1 MADRSRFAKGIASL
15 DLSHTDRAV
24 AFLWYYRQT
33 QEFEERTASE
43 LANDLHDEGFPK
55 ANVTRLNRDLAKS
68 RFTIKGRR
76 AGSFQVDVR
85 RLSDLEGKYGEFL
98 RLKKVEVEDSV
109 IPNDWLKGTR
119 VYLEGMVH
127 QINGTYDSAFYD
139 ACATMSR
146 RLMES
151 LIIELY
157 IHSGRTG
164 EIQNNGVFLGLE
176 RLIAYAG
183 ADRKITLGRNT
194 PKTMI
199 DVKQLGD
206 TAAHD
211 RVYITSKQDIDDI
224 IPRYRRMLQELLAAS
239 GIRK

>member
-55 ANVTRLNRDLAKS
+55 PNVTRLNRDLTKT
-68 RFTIKGRR
+68 RWTIKGRR
-76 AGSFQVDVR
+76 PESFQIDVR
-85 RLSDLEGKYGEFL
+85 RLSELEEKYGEFL
-98 RLKKVEVEDSV
+98 TVKKVDVGDSV
-109 IPNDWLKGTR
+109 IPNDWVKGTR
-119 VYLEGMVH
+119 LYLERMVF
-127 QINGTYDSAFYD
+127 QINGTYESGFYD

-157 IHSGRTG
+157 IQGKRAS
-164 EIQNNGVFLGLE
+164 EIQSNGVFLGLE
-176 RLIAYAG
+176 RLIAHVQ
-183 ADRKITLGRNT
+183 ADRKLTLGRNT

-211 RVYITSKQDIDDI
+211 RVYVTSKQDIDDI
-224 IPRYRRMLQELLAAS
+224 IPRYRRMIQDLLAACT
-239 GIRK
+239 IRK

>member
-15 DLSHTDRAV
+15 DLSPTDRAV
-24 AFLWYYRQT
+24 ALLWYYRQT

-55 ANVTRLNRDLAKS
+55 PNVSRLSRDLASS
-68 RFTIKGRR
+68 RSTIKGRR
-76 AGSFQVDVR
+76 SGSFQIDVR
-85 RLSDLEGKYGEFL
+85 RLSDLEETYGQFL
-98 RLKKVEVEDSV
+98 RVKKVEVRDSV
-109 IPNDWLKGTR
+109 IPNDWVRGTR

-127 QINGTYDSAFYD
+127 QINGTYDNGFYD

-157 IHSGRTG
+157 IHAGRAS

-176 RLIAYAG
+176 RLIAHVG
-183 ADRKITLGRNT
+183 SDRALTLGRNT
-194 PKTMI
+194 QKTMT

-224 IPRYRRMLQELLAAS
+224 IPRYRRMLQDLLAAC

>member
-15 DLSHTDRAV
+15 ELSHTDRAV
-24 AFLWYYRQT
+24 ALLWYYRQT

-55 ANVTRLNRDLAKS
+55 PNVTRLNRDLASS
-68 RFTIKGRR
+68 RSTIKGRR
-76 AGSFQVDVR
+76 SASFQIDVR
-85 RLSDLEGKYGEFL
+85 RLSDLEEKYGQFL
-98 RLKKVEVEDSV
+98 RVKKVDVRDSV
-109 IPNDWLKGTR
+109 IPNDWGKGTR

-127 QINGTYDSAFYD
+127 QINGTYDNGFYD

-157 IHSGRTG
+157 IHGGRAS

-176 RLIAYAG
+176 RLIAHVG
-183 ADRKITLGRNT
+183 ADRKLTLGRNT
-194 PKTMI
+194 PKTMT

-224 IPRYRRMLQELLAAS
+224 IPRYRRMLQDLLAAS

>member
-1 MADRSRFAKGIASL
+1 MADRTRFAKTITSL
-15 DLSHTDRAV
+15 KLSHTERAI

-55 ANVTRLNRDLAKS
+55 PNVTRLGSDLARS
-68 RFTIKGRR
+68 RLTITGRR
-76 AGSFQVDVR
+76 SGSFQIDVR
-85 RLSDLEGKYGEFL
+85 RLSDLEEKYGGFL
-98 RLKKVEVEDSV
+98 RTKKVEVHWAV
-109 IPNDWLKGTR
+109 IPTDWVTGTR
-119 VYLEGMVH
+119 VYLEQLVY
-127 QINGTYDSAFYD
+127 QINGSYEFGFYD

-151 LIIELY
+151 LIIEVY
-157 IHSGRTG
+157 IQDGRHH
-164 EIQNNGVFLGLE
+164 EIQSGGVFLGLE
-176 RLIAYAG
+176 RLIAHVRS
-183 ADRKITLGRNT
+183 DETLTLGRNT
-194 PKTMI
+194 PKTMTET
-199 DVKQLGD
+199 KQLGD

-224 IPRYRRMLQELLAAS
+224 RARYRRMLQDLLSAC